1 MCSVN
6 HLTEQSS
13 RQAPERTV
21 HELLQPLPAVSALP
35 CLQNAPAAH
44 RQINIA
50 LPHKIQIRIQVHRK
64 SRWKCKIVMSA
75 SIGRG
80 QKEQR
85 GGGVTSATFI
95 CLYAWYTSMM
105 CSSQRQKRG
114 LTNNAM
120 VNISFSGKFCSV
132 VLLGESSGEI
142 PIKSILI
149 YGDTYFLSNYI
160 AIKIRTIF
168 EHWTEI
174 FFSESNIILKS
185 Q

>member
-1 MCSVN
+1 MQSSMLCKLSEGSADGLCTVCSLN

-75 SIGRG
+75 GIGKG

-95 CLYAWYTSMM
+95 FIMFICLIHINDV
-105 CSSQRQKRG
+105 
-114 LTNNAM
+114 L
-120 VNISFSGKFCSV
+120 ISKT
-132 VLLGESSGEI
+132 
-142 PIKSILI
+142 KTRA
-149 YGDTYFLSNYI
+149 Y
-160 AIKIRTIF
+160 
-168 EHWTEI
+168 
-174 FFSESNIILKS
+174 
-185 Q
+185 

>member
-1 MCSVN
+1 MLCKLSEGSADGLCTMCSVK

-95 CLYAWYTSMM
+95 CLYA
-105 CSSQRQKRG
+105 
-114 LTNNAM
+114 
-120 VNISFSGKFCSV
+120 
-132 VLLGESSGEI
+132 
-142 PIKSILI
+142 
-149 YGDTYFLSNYI
+149 
-160 AIKIRTIF
+160 
-168 EHWTEI
+168 
-174 FFSESNIILKS
+174 
-185 Q
+185 

>member
-1 MCSVN
+1 MLCKLSEGSTDGLCTVCSVN

-95 CLYAWYTSMM
+95 FIMY
-105 CSSQRQKRG
+105 K
-114 LTNNAM
+114 
-120 VNISFSGKFCSV
+120 
-132 VLLGESSGEI
+132 
-142 PIKSILI
+142 P
-149 YGDTYFLSNYI
+149 DT
-160 AIKIRTIF
+160 
-168 EHWTEI
+168 H
-174 FFSESNIILKS
+174 